1 MKQKHRPLTLQ
12 PLLRTRS
19 CFSLQRVSKGGSISS
34 FACSTSKFHGGRVG
48 FNSNRE
54 GKSLFLK
61 FGVDESESVVG
72 GGGDGDV
79 GERDWSQILSALL
92 PFVVAVTAVAAL
104 SQPSTFTWWGSLI
117 FFACLWF
124 LFLLF
129 IN

>member
-1 MKQKHRPLTLQ
+1 MKQKHKPLSFQ

-19 CFSLQRVSKGGSISS
+19 SFSLQRVSKGCSISS

-48 FNSNRE
+48 FNHRE
-54 GKSLFLK
+54 GKSSFLK
-61 FGVDESESVVG
+61 FGVDESVVV